1 MWQPIRAGAYRAI
14 EIVRLRYHRHGTML
28 QRLLPYR
35 PERDAYRLLQL
46 SPTATSTEIVEAC
59 RRLARTFHPDR
70 NVSQRATEEMQVVN
84 AVRQLL
90 TDPGARAEYDRE
102 RRRWLAV
109 EEARRRSE
117 VASLRGTGIG
127 ADGLPRPSMDWAPM
141 PISRSETHRFTIQA
155 RAVWAGVRAALVE
168 LGPPRC
174 GTCTAV
180 IERGDAFCAI
190 CGTRLLTTSEPHT
203 GG

>member
-1 MWQPIRAGAYRAI
+1 
-14 EIVRLRYHRHGTML
+14 ML

-46 SPTATSTEIVEAC
+46 NPTATSTEIVEAC

-70 NVSQRATEEMQVVN
+70 NASQRATEEMQVVN

-109 EEARRRSE
+109 EEARRHAR
-117 VASLRGTGIG
+117 VASLPGSRLG
-127 ADGLPRPSMDWAPM
+127 ADRLPRASAAWTSMPVSHGEM
-141 PISRSETHRFTIQA
+141 HRFTIHA
-155 RAVWAGVRAALVE
+155 SAIWAGVRAALVE

-180 IERGDAFCAI
+180 IELGDSFCPL
-190 CGTRLLTTSEPHT
+190 CGTRLLTTSGPPA
-203 GG
+203 GR

>member
-1 MWQPIRAGAYRAI
+1 VIEAAG
-14 EIVRLRYHRHGTML
+14 LRYHRDGTML
-28 QRLLPYR
+28 QRILPYR
-35 PERDAYRLLQL
+35 PERDAYRLLQIT
-46 SPTATSTEIVEAC
+46 PTATSTEIVEAC

-70 NVSQRATEEMQVVN
+70 NASQRATEEMQVVN

-109 EEARRRSE
+109 EEARRRAE
-117 VASLRGTGIG
+117 VASLPG
-127 ADGLPRPSMDWAPM
+127 ANIAPDGLPRAVVEWIPV
-141 PISRSETHRFTIQA
+141 PIDRGETHRFTIQA

-174 GTCTAV
+174 GTCAAV
-180 IERGDAFCAI
+180 IERGDAFCPL
-190 CGTRLLTTSEPHT
+190 CGTRLLTTSERPA
-203 GG
+203 GR

>member
-1 MWQPIRAGAYRAI
+1 
-14 EIVRLRYHRHGTML
+14 ML

-46 SPTATSTEIVEAC
+46 NPSASATEIVEAC

-70 NVSQRATEEMQVVN
+70 NGSQRANEEMQVVN

-90 TDPGARAEYDRE
+90 TDPHQRAEYDRE
-102 RRRWLAV
+102 RRQWLAL
-109 EEARRRSE
+109 EEARRRGR
-117 VASLRGTGIG
+117 VASLPGLGNG
-127 ADGLPRPSMDWAPM
+127 ADGLPRPTVNWTPVPM
-141 PISRSETHRFTIQA
+141 ERPPVHRFSIQA

-174 GTCTAV
+174 GTCNSI
-180 IERGDAFCAI
+180 IEMGDAFCPL
-190 CGTRLLTTSEPHT
+190 CGTRLLTTSA
-203 GG
+203 

>member
-1 MWQPIRAGAYRAI
+1 MKWAA
-14 EIVRLRYHRHGTML
+14 LRYHRAGTML

-35 PERDAYRLLQL
+35 PERDAYRLLQIN
-46 SPTATSTEIVEAC
+46 PTATSTEIVEAC

-70 NVSQRATEEMQVVN
+70 NGSQRATEEMQVVN

-109 EEARRRSE
+109 EEARRRAQ
-117 VASLRGTGIG
+117 VASLPGVGFG
-127 ADGLPRPSMDWAPM
+127 PDGLPRTGAAWTAM
-141 PISRSETHRFTIQA
+141 PIGRGETHRFPIQA
-155 RAVWAGVRAALVE
+155 RAVWAGVRAALIE

-174 GTCTAV
+174 GTCAGI
-180 IERGDAFCAI
+180 IERGDAFCPMS
-190 CGTRLLTTSEPHT
+190 GTRLLTTSEPPT
-203 GG
+203 GR